1 MEPLA
6 ADYPIARLSKEDLPM
21 AVTDGAQQLVVF
33 SLGDEEYALPITQ
46 VQEIIRYT
54 EPRAVASEE
63 GWIEG
68 VISLRGKIIPVC
80 NLAGRLGL
88 ETQRVDNAK
97 IVIVETAGGTAGVTV
112 DEVQEVLTLDD
123 GQLDAVPA
131 AGTDFIDA
139 IAKIGDRLVVLL
151 NADGIFAGAS
161 IGAAAAAA

>member
-1 MEPLA
+1 
-6 ADYPIARLSKEDLPM
+6 M
-21 AVTDGAQQLVVF
+21 AVSDGAQQLVVF

-63 GWIEG
+63 SWIEG

-88 ETQRVDNAK
+88 GTERVDHAK

-112 DEVQEVLTLDD
+112 DEVEEVLTLDEE
-123 GQLDAVPA
+123 QLDAVPG
-131 AGTDFIDA
+131 AGTECIEA
-139 IAKIGDRLVVLL
+139 VAKIDDRLVVLL
-151 NADGIFAGAS
+151 NSDGIFAGAS
-161 IGAAAAAA
+161 LGAAAAAA

>member
-1 MEPLA
+1 
-6 ADYPIARLSKEDLPM
+6 M
-21 AVTDGAQQLVVF
+21 AVSDGAQQLVVF

-63 GWIEG
+63 SWIEG

-88 ETQRVDNAK
+88 GTERVDNAK

-112 DEVQEVLTLDD
+112 DEVEEVLTLDEE
-123 GQLDAVPA
+123 QLDAVPG
-131 AGTDFIDA
+131 AGTECIEA
-139 IAKIGDRLVVLL
+139 VAKIDDRLVVLL
-151 NADGIFAGAS
+151 NSDGIFAGAS
-161 IGAAAAAA
+161 LGAAAAAA

>member
-1 MEPLA
+1 M
-6 ADYPIARLSKEDLPM
+6 ADTE
-21 AVTDGAQQLVVF
+21 GAQQLVVF

-63 GWIEG
+63 SWIEG

-88 ETQRVDNAK
+88 GTERVDNAK

-112 DEVQEVLTLDD
+112 DEVEEVLTLDEE
-123 GQLDAVPA
+123 QLDAVPG
-131 AGTDFIDA
+131 AGTECIEA
-139 IAKIGDRLVVLL
+139 VAKIDDRLVVLL
-151 NADGIFAGAS
+151 NSDGIFAGAS
-161 IGAAAAAA
+161 LGAAATV

>member
-1 MEPLA
+1 M
-6 ADYPIARLSKEDLPM
+6 ADS
-21 AVTDGAQQLVVF
+21 DGAQQLVVF

-63 GWIEG
+63 SWIEG

-88 ETQRVDNAK
+88 GTERVDNAK

-112 DEVQEVLTLDD
+112 DEVEEVLTLDEE
-123 GQLDAVPA
+123 QLDAVPG
-131 AGTDFIDA
+131 AGTECIEA
-139 IAKIGDRLVVLL
+139 VAKIDDRLVVLL
-151 NADGIFAGAS
+151 NSDGIFAGAS
-161 IGAAAAAA
+161 LGAAAAAA